1 VFGAAPQNPLPGV
14 WRASV
19 VGIALWGRPKR
30 EVANTRHV
38 IGYLCC
44 LVFITFVMTFFR
56 FFPDTVRNI
65 EANTTSVLGAIGS
78 DPAYARAFAYTV
90 HIFGVSFSPPLVLG
104 HLLGIIL
111 SPIGLFALLFYFV
124 LNWMLP
130 VR

>member
-1 VFGAAPQNPLPGV
+1 MWTLP
-14 WRASV
+14 RE
-19 VGIALWGRPKR
+19 
-30 EVANTRHV
+30 EVAATRHV

-44 LVFITFVMTFFR
+44 LVFITFVLTFFR

-65 EANTTSVLGAIGS
+65 EANTTGVINGMGS
-78 DPAYARAFAYTV
+78 DPAYAGLFAYPV
-90 HIFGVSFSPPLVLG
+90 HVFGVSFSPALVLG
-104 HLLGIIL
+104 HLLGLIL